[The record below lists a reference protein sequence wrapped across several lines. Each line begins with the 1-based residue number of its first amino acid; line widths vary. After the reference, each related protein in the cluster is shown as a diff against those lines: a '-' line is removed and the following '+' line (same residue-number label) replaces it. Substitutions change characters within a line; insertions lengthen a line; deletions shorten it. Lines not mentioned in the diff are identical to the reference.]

1 MIKRI
6 LRKVINTFL
15 PNFFNYNNQ
24 VCNSYSQAGEDA
36 ILNFLF
42 ADKKLSKINYLD
54 IGTNLPD
61 ICNNTYLLYQKG
73 SRGVCVE
80 ADKTLIKRIV
90 SVRPEDKV
98 INAGVAVSE
107 KAEADFFIFNV
118 NGLNTFD
125 KAEVEK
131 RQTSG
136 IFKVVSVIKVPLI
149 SINSIIENNFSTYPD
164 FLSIDIEGLDLN
176 VLKSLNFERF
186 PIPVICVETCTFSE
200 NHIRPKDNSIIEFLS
215 TKGYDVYADTYINT
229 ILVNKIWFYNR

>member
-1 MIKRI
+1 MIIRI
-6 LRKVINTFL
+6 LRKVKNIFL
-15 PNFFNYNNQ
+15 PNLFINNIPNR
-24 VCNSYSQAGEDA
+24 NSYSQAGEDA

-42 ADKKLSKINYLD
+42 THKKMSKVKYLD

-61 ICNNTYLLYQKG
+61 IANNTYLLYQKG

-98 INAGVAVSE
+98 INAGVSASE
-107 KAEADFFIFNV
+107 NAEADFFIFNE

-125 KAEVEK
+125 KTEVEK
-131 RQTSG
+131 RQASG
-136 IFKVVSVIKVPLI
+136 IFKVVSVLKVPLL
-149 SINSIIENNFSTYPD
+149 SINSIIENNFATYPD

-176 VLKSLNFERF
+176 VLKSLDYDRF

-200 NHIRPKDNSIIEFLS
+200 NHIRPKDNSIIDFLLS
-215 TKGYDVYADTYINT
+215 KGYDVYADTYINT
-229 ILVNKIWFYNR
+229 ILVNKNWFYIK